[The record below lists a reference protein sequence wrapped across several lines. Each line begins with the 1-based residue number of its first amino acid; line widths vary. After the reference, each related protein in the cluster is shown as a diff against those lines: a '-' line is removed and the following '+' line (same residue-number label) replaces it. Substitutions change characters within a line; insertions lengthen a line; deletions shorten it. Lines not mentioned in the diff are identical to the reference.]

1 MDNWASNIGIGG
13 GAGLLG
19 MVLGWFGLKSRINDL
34 KESVRYADTCMAIHK
49 AVDVRLQNIEKMQAE
64 TRSDIKKL
72 LARG

>member
-1 MDNWASNIGIGG
+1 MSDWISDVGIGG
-13 GAGLLG
+13 ASGLLG
-19 MVLGWFGLKSRINDL
+19 IVLGWFGLRSRINDL